1 MSAPSH
7 PLDTLLR
14 LGEQIAGAV
23 EAEEWDRLS
32 GLVERRSQ
40 VAQRLRDLGEEG
52 AHEKLSPEER
62 EEKREALAD
71 QHQRL
76 TALLREQRNQIE
88 EELAQVEEI
97 RQAQDSYESSPG
109 PGGVLPPGLS
119 G

>member
-32 GLVERRSQ
+32 GLVERRSR
-40 VAQRLRDLGEEG
+40 VARRLQDAGGE
-52 AHEKLSPEER
+52 AHDELSREER

-71 QHQRL
+71 QHRRL
-76 TALLREQRNQIE
+76 TALLRERRDEIE